1 MGSQAVRNLADDLS
15 GSQRQPKEQSMTT
28 TTSDSITTETE
39 DRLAILELIGRLSLT
54 IDAKEWDAMG
64 QLFTDTVYHDR
75 TSLTGG
81 EPYTAPVAQF
91 VEGWRQTLQ
100 NMDAVHHQIT
110 NHVISLDGDQ
120 ATCAAN
126 MQDTCARQR
135 VGRPHVDGRRP
146 PRLPAHTDSRRLA
159 DRRSDLHPPMGDWQ
173 HECRDPRGCRGT

>member
-1 MGSQAVRNLADDLS
+1 
-15 GSQRQPKEQSMTT
+15 MTT
-28 TTSDSITTETE
+28 YSTPTQTE
-39 DRLAILELIGRLSLT
+39 DRLAILDLIGRLVLVL
-54 IDAKEWDAMG
+54 DGRDWDALG

-100 NMDAVHHQIT
+100 SMDAVHHQIT

-126 MQDTCARQR
+126 MQGTHVLANPSGGPMWTVGGRHDYQLQR
-135 VGRPHVDGRRP
+135 TPDGWRIAG
-146 PRLPAHTDSRRLA
+146 LTFTLQWATGNMNVLTLA
-159 DRRSDLHPPMGDWQ
+159 AAAGQP
-173 HECRDPRGCRGT
+173 